1 MKTVLELKNVT
12 KNIRGRTIIDDLS
25 FTIREGEV
33 FGFLGPNGAG
43 ENDNHPDDGG
53 VNEAVER

>member
-33 FGFLGPNGAG
+33 FGFWDQMEL
-43 ENDNHPDDGG
+43 ENDNHPDDSG

>member
-33 FGFLGPNGAG
+33 FGF
-43 ENDNHPDDGG
+43 
-53 VNEAVER
+53 

>member
-33 FGFLGPNGAG
+33 FGFRTKRSG

>member
-43 ENDNHPDDGG
+43 KRQPSG
-53 VNEAVER
+53 

>member
-33 FGFLGPNGAG
+33 FGFWGQMELGKRQPSG
-43 ENDNHPDDGG
+43 
-53 VNEAVER
+53 